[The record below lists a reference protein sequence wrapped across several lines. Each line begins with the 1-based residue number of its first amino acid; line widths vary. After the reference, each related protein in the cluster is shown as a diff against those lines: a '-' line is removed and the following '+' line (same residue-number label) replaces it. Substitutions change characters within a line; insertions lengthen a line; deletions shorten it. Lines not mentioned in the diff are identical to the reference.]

1 MATLTKADIAALS
14 VDERFALVDEIY
26 DSFRGKED
34 AFEPPHWHKKLLD
47 QRLAEAERSPEAG
60 IPWEVVRAEMM
71 KKWAR

>member
-26 DSFRGKED
+26 DSFRGDED
-34 AFEPPHWHKKLLD
+34 GLEPPDWHKKLLD

-71 KKWAR
+71 KKWVR